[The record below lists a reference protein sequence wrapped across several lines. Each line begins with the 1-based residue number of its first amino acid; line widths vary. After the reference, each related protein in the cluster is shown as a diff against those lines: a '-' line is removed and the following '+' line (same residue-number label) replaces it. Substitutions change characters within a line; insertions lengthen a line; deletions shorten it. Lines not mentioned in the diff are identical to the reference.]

1 MNQLPQFK
9 LQMEREFLY
18 EVGTSLNS
26 ALFIVDRLV
35 EEIKEEQG
43 RLEIDLETEKLF
55 LHLSNYLESV
65 NHLVKARSNL
75 IAEILDEELRL
86 EREKKLAQIQP
97 IKKKN
102 VGRPSLRK
110 HQSSR

>member
-26 ALFIVDRLV
+26 ALLIVDRLV

-43 RLEIDLETEKLF
+43 RLEVDLETEKLF

-65 NHLVKARSNL
+65 NHLVKVRSNL
-75 IAEILDEELRL
+75 IAEILDEEMRL
-86 EREKKLAQIQP
+86 EREKKLAQMQP
-97 IKKKN
+97 IKKKTA
-102 VGRPSLRK
+102 GRPSLRK